1 MLKKIGI
8 LEMTDLALDRNL
20 DQDDSDFCV
29 DDMKKKFPPGPLDC
43 FREKASFD
51 WLQMK
56 IFVEGGENVVRFK
69 QNIWKVLEKDSLFD
83 RTNDIKLSLSEGR
96 KLAMKRC
103 NRLVEYNF
111 ISDDVI
117 MANPLL
123 AQAFVDALG
132 AYDWSSSAKFMLNRQ
147 MFARLLRTSSTHEH
161 IQELGNTAERHEIF
175 GCFALTELTHGSN
188 TKAVQTRAIYDPSTQ
203 EFVMHT
209 PTFEA
214 TKCWV
219 GNLGN
224 TATHAIVYAQLY
236 TPDGRCHGLHS
247 FVVQVRSTVD
257 LSPLPGVTVGDLG
270 EKLGQNGLDNGFVS
284 FNNVRISRENLLNKT
299 ADVTPDGK
307 YVTTFKDPN
316 KRFGAA
322 LGALSGGRVGI
333 TSMAVTNLQSCLPI
347 AIRYSAV
354 RRQFGPP
361 GKEEIPVL
369 EYQMQ
374 QWRLIPKL
382 AATYALKYFS
392 RIFFM
397 LYVEFQVGLMFGE
410 TSESQAAL
418 GKEIHALSSASK
430 PLAGWIAQTAIQ
442 ECREACG
449 GHGYLAINRF
459 GELRDDNDPNC
470 TYEGDNNMLLGQT
483 SNYLLSLLE
492 TKENGSHISCPFHS
506 ADFLNNIDQI
516 MAKRFHANTEQECR
530 EPEFLIG
537 AYQWLVCYL
546 LKESAAKVH
555 QELLNG
561 SDHFTARNNSQVF
574 FCRSLALAYIECTVL
589 TKFKEVIFNE
599 KETPQ
604 GLRPVLLKLCSLY
617 GLSSLEAHLT
627 TLYQGGFCS
636 SVNDARI
643 VRGAILSLCCE
654 LKDEAVA
661 LVDALAPPDFVLN
674 SPIGH
679 SNGKAHENLYSAI
692 MQNPKNQERISWWKE
707 SRRRPIIR
715 DRSKL

>member
-1 MLKKIGI
+1 MS
-8 LEMTDLALDRNL
+8 ELALDSKSHQEQL
-20 DQDDSDFCV
+20 DLRIEN
-29 DDMKKKFPPGPLDC
+29 MKKGFPSGPLDSY
-43 FREKASFD
+43 RKQASFE
-51 WLQMK
+51 WFEMK
-56 IFVEGGENVVRFK
+56 VFLEGGEDISRFK
-69 QNIWKVLEKDSLFD
+69 LNIWNTLEKDPLFD
-83 RTNDIKLSLSEGR
+83 RVNDHNLSFDERR
-96 KLAMKRC
+96 KLTMKRC
-103 NRLVEYNF
+103 TRLAEYNF
-111 ISDDVI
+111 LTDDEL

-123 AQAFVDALG
+123 AQAFNDSIG
-132 AYDWSSSAKFMLNRQ
+132 AYDWSLSSKYLLNRQ
-147 MFARLLRTSSTHEH
+147 MFAHLLITSSTHEE
-161 IQELGNTAERHEIF
+161 IQELGNKAHRLEIF

-188 TKAVQTRAIYDPSTQ
+188 TKGVQTTATYDPSTQ
-203 EFVMHT
+203 EFVIHT
-209 PTFEA
+209 PNFEA

-224 TATHAIVYAQLY
+224 SATHAVVYAQLY
-236 TPDGRCHGLHS
+236 THDGRCHGLHS

-257 LSPLPGVTVGDLG
+257 LSPMPGVTVGDLG
-270 EKLGQNGLDNGFVS
+270 QKLGQNGLDNGFVS
-284 FNNVRISRENLLNKT
+284 FNQVRIPRVNLLNRT
-299 ADVTPDGK
+299 ADVTPEGK
-307 YVTTFKDPN
+307 YVTPYKDPN

-322 LGALSGGRVGI
+322 LGALSSGRVGI
-333 TSMAVTNLQSCLPI
+333 TSMAVTNLKACMPI

-382 AATYALKYFS
+382 AATYALAYFA
-392 RIFFM
+392 RAFFM
-397 LYVEFQVGLMFGE
+397 NFIELQVGMMLGE
-410 TSESQAAL
+410 TGENQAAL
-418 GKEIHALSSASK
+418 GREIHALSSASK
-430 PLAGWIAQTAIQ
+430 PLAGWIAQSAIQ

-492 TKENGSHISCPFHS
+492 AKVQGSHISCPLHS
-506 ADFLNNIDQI
+506 ADFINNMEQI
-516 MAKRFHANTEQECR
+516 LTQSFHARTEEGCR
-530 EPEFLIG
+530 DPDFLVG

-546 LKESAAKVH
+546 LKQSAAKLGL
-555 QELLNG
+555 EL
-561 SDHFTARNNSQVF
+561 SRRKDPFTARNDSQVF

-589 TKFKEVIFNE
+589 QKFKEAIFNE
-599 KETPQ
+599 EETPES
-604 GLRPVLLKLCSLY
+604 LRPVLLKLCSLY
-617 GLSSLEAHLT
+617 GLSSLETHLT
-627 TLYQGGFCS
+627 TLYQGEFCR

-654 LKDEAVA
+654 LKGEAVA
-661 LVDALAPPDFVLN
+661 LVDALAPPDFILN

-679 SNGKAHENLYSAI
+679 SNGKAHENLYAAI

-707 SRRRPIIR
+707 CRRMPVVME
-715 DRSKL
+715 RSKL

>member
-1 MLKKIGI
+1 MADFTSESK
-8 LEMTDLALDRNL
+8 LE
-20 DQDDSDFCV
+20 QEDSDFCI
-29 DDMKKKFPPGPLDC
+29 DELKKDFQPGPLDC
-43 FREKASFD
+43 YRKKASFD
-51 WLQMK
+51 WFELKVFM
-56 IFVEGGENVVRFK
+56 EGGEDVVQFK
-69 QNIWKVLEKDSLFD
+69 QNVWKTLERDPLFD
-83 RTNDIKLSLSEGR
+83 RKNDIKLSLSER
-96 KLAMKRC
+96 RQLTMKRC
-103 NRLVEYNF
+103 NRLVDYDF
-111 ISDDVI
+111 ISDSVI

-123 AQAFVDALG
+123 AQAFNDALG
-132 AYDWSSSAKFMLNRQ
+132 AYDWSLSAKYSLNRQ
-147 MFARLLRTSSTHEH
+147 MFARLLKTSSTHEH
-161 IQELGNTAERHEIF
+161 IQELGKKAECHEIF

-188 TKAVQTRAIYDPSTQ
+188 TKAVQTKATYTPSTE
-203 EFVMHT
+203 EFIIHT

-224 TATHAIVYAQLY
+224 SATHALVYAQLY

-284 FNNVRISRENLLNKT
+284 FNNVRIPRINLLNKT

-307 YVTTFKDPN
+307 YVTPFKDPN

-322 LGALSGGRVGI
+322 LGALSSGRVGI

-347 AIRYSAV
+347 AVRYSAV

-392 RIFFM
+392 RIFYM
-397 LYVEFQVGLMFGE
+397 LHIELHVSLMLGE
-410 TSESQAAL
+410 SHESLAEL

-430 PLAGWIAQTAIQ
+430 PLASWIAQTTIQ

-470 TYEGDNNMLLGQT
+470 TYEGDNNVLLGQA

-492 TKENGSHISCPFHS
+492 AKENGSHISCPFNS

-516 MAKRFHANTEQECR
+516 MAERFSAKTEQDCR
-530 EPEFLIG
+530 DPKFLVG
-537 AYQWLVCYL
+537 AYQWLVCNL
-546 LKESAAKVH
+546 LKDSAAKL
-555 QELLNG
+555 QKELLNG
-561 SDHFTARNNSQVF
+561 MDHFTARNNSQVF
-574 FCRSLALAYIECTVL
+574 YCRSLALAYIQCTVL
-589 TKFKEVIFNE
+589 TKFKDLIFNE
-599 KETPQ
+599 EETPQ
-604 GLRPVLLKLCSLY
+604 ALRPVLLKLCSLY
-617 GLSSLEAHLT
+617 GLSSLEEHLT
-627 TLYQGGFCS
+627 TLYQGGYCA

-643 VRGAILSLCCE
+643 VRGAILSLCFE

-661 LVDALAPPDFVLN
+661 LVDALAPPDFILN

-679 SNGKAHENLYSAI
+679 SNGKAHENLHSAI

-707 SRRRPIIR
+707 CRQRPIVR